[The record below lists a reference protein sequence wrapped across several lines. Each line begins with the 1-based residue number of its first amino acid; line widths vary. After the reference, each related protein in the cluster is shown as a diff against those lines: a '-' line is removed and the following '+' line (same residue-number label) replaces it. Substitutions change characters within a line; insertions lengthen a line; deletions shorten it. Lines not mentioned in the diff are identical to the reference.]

1 MKKNIMSK
9 ILTVLLC
16 TFILTA
22 LLTGCTQG
30 ETSKN
35 DQSAVR
41 QEENYDYTDYK
52 DYTEDGLGFT
62 LKLPVKYLDNE
73 TIIPGKY
80 EVMFGDISLLGK
92 DIPKAETDPSDHLDI
107 FFMPQKGEYCPF
119 KVLAYP
125 AEKWD
130 GWMNS
135 SKKAADITKCA
146 TAEEIFR
153 KDGTVYI
160 YAQPTVDTSALD
172 SNMKADYDEIMQM
185 LPAIKASIK
194 PATFTVGELGA
205 FSANDLGGKA
215 VDNSIFAG
223 HKLTMVNIWATFCK
237 PCIKEMPDLQ
247 KMSEDMPEGTQLIS
261 IVGDVKDKELLKL
274 AQKIVNDTGVSFTSI
289 VPDNS
294 LKQYLDNNLVAYP
307 TTLFIDSEGKIIGE
321 PIVGERDMSVYKEVL
336 NDRLTQAG
344 SGSNR

>member
-1 MKKNIMSK
+1 
-9 ILTVLLC
+9 
-16 TFILTA
+16 
-22 LLTGCTQG
+22 
-30 ETSKN
+30 
-35 DQSAVR
+35 
-41 QEENYDYTDYK
+41 
-52 DYTEDGLGFT
+52 
-62 LKLPVKYLDNE
+62 
-73 TIIPGKY
+73 
-80 EVMFGDISLLGK
+80 
-92 DIPKAETDPSDHLDI
+92 
-107 FFMPQKGEYCPF
+107 
-119 KVLAYP
+119 
-125 AEKWD
+125 
-130 GWMNS
+130 
-135 SKKAADITKCA
+135 
-146 TAEEIFR
+146 
-153 KDGTVYI
+153 
-160 YAQPTVDTSALD
+160 
-172 SNMKADYDEIMQM
+172 MKADYDEIMQM

>member
-16 TFILTA
+16 TFMLTV
-22 LLTGCTQG
+22 LLAGCTQG

-52 DYTEDGLGFT
+52 DYTEDGLGIT
-62 LKLPVKYLDNE
+62 LKLPGKYLDNQ

-80 EVMFGDISLLGK
+80 EVMFGDLSLLGK
-92 DIPKAETDPSDHLDI
+92 DIPQAETDPSDHLDI
-107 FFMPQKGEYCPF
+107 FFMPQNGQYCPF
-119 KVLAYP
+119 KILAYP

-146 TAEEIFR
+146 ASEEICR

-160 YAQPTVDTSALD
+160 YAQPTVDTSTFD

-194 PATFTVGELGA
+194 PATLTVGDLGA
-205 FSANDLGGKA
+205 FSANDINGKA
-215 VDNSIFAG
+215 VDSSIFAG
-223 HKLTMVNIWATFCK
+223 HKLTMINIWATFCQ

-247 KMSEDMPEGTQLIS
+247 KMSEDMPAGTQLIS
-261 IVGDVKDKELLKL
+261 IVGDVKDEELLKL
-274 AQKIVNDTGVSFTSI
+274 AQKIVKDVGVSFTSI

-294 LKQYLDNNLVAYP
+294 LKQYLDNNMVAYP
-307 TTLFIDSEGKIIGE
+307 TTLFVDSAGKIIGE
-321 PIVGERDMSVYKEVL
+321 PIVGERDMSVYKKVL
-336 NDRLTQAG
+336 NDRLAQVG
-344 SGSNR
+344 S

>member
-119 KVLAYP
+119 KVLASRSVRP
-125 AEKWD
+125 RRK
-130 GWMNS
+130 S
-135 SKKAADITKCA
+135 SGK
-146 TAEEIFR
+146 TAP
-153 KDGTVYI
+153 YI
-160 YAQPTVDTSALD
+160 YTHSPQ
-172 SNMKADYDEIMQM
+172 
-185 LPAIKASIK
+185 
-194 PATFTVGELGA
+194 
-205 FSANDLGGKA
+205 
-215 VDNSIFAG
+215 
-223 HKLTMVNIWATFCK
+223 LT
-237 PCIKEMPDLQ
+237 PP
-247 KMSEDMPEGTQLIS
+247 P
-261 IVGDVKDKELLKL
+261 
-274 AQKIVNDTGVSFTSI
+274 
-289 VPDNS
+289 
-294 LKQYLDNNLVAYP
+294 
-307 TTLFIDSEGKIIGE
+307 
-321 PIVGERDMSVYKEVL
+321 
-336 NDRLTQAG
+336 
-344 SGSNR
+344 